1 MNVGKMNKINFKNM
15 FALLLIS
22 LPLMVADVQAEVIKT
37 YSSAINKAG
46 RQRMLSQRIVKA
58 YSMVG
63 LDVQTDDAN
72 EQLLLS
78 VELFEKQLSE
88 LKRFSKNKSTKKSLA
103 KVEALWTPFKNIAL
117 GGVSKEG
124 VKKLVAKDNALLKA
138 THQVVL
144 TLQKSANSKLGK
156 IVNTSGRQ
164 RMLSQRI
171 AKYYMLAAWDVNTDK
186 SYKLM
191 QNSGDEFSTALNEL
205 SSSKINT
212 TEINKSLEGTKTQWS
227 IFERSFRMKKGRFI
241 PLLIAMSSEK
251 ILVSM
256 NEVTGLYD
264 KLGK

>member
-1 MNVGKMNKINFKNM
+1 MRSSKLHKFDTRVWFVV
-15 FALLLIS
+15 LLIS
-22 LPLMVADVQAEVIKT
+22 LPLVFAEVQAEVIKT
-37 YSSAINKAG
+37 YETAINKAG

-58 YSMVG
+58 YSMIG
-63 LDVQTDDAN
+63 LDVQVDAAN

-103 KVEALWTPFKNIAL
+103 RVDALWTPFRNIAL
-117 GGVSKEG
+117 GKVSKDG
-124 VKKLVAKDNALLKA
+124 VKKLVSKDNALLKA

-144 TLQKSANSKLGK
+144 TLQKSANSKLAN

-171 AKYYMLAAWDVNTDK
+171 AKYYMLAAWNVDTDK

-191 QNSGDEFSTALNEL
+191 QNSGNEFSTALNEL
-205 SSSKINT
+205 SSSKVNT
-212 TEINKSLEGTKTQWS
+212 KKISISLEQTKTQWS

-264 KLGK
+264 ELGK

>member
-1 MNVGKMNKINFKNM
+1 MRSNKLHKFDIRIWFVV
-15 FALLLIS
+15 LLIS
-22 LPLMVADVQAEVIKT
+22 LSFVFEEAQAEVIKT
-37 YSSAINKAG
+37 YATAINKAG

-58 YSMVG
+58 YTMVG
-63 LDVQTDDAN
+63 LDVQTDKAS

-88 LKRFSKNKSTKKSLA
+88 LKQFSKNKSTKESLA
-103 KVEALWTPFKNIAL
+103 KVEVLWTPFKNIAL
-117 GGVSKEG
+117 TKVSKEG
-124 VKKLVAKDNALLKA
+124 VRKLVAKDNALLKA

-156 IVNTSGRQ
+156 IVNISGRQ

-171 AKYYMLAAWDVNTDK
+171 AKYYMLAAWDVDVDK

-191 QNSGDEFSTALNEL
+191 LHSGDEFSTALNEL
-205 SSSKINT
+205 SSSKVNTKKIN
-212 TEINKSLEGTKTQWS
+212 NALEETKVQWS

-251 ILVSM
+251 ILISM

>member
-1 MNVGKMNKINFKNM
+1 MRSTKLHKFDIRIWFVILF
-15 FALLLIS
+15 IS
-22 LPLMVADVQAEVIKT
+22 LPLIFAEVQAEVINT
-37 YSSAINKAG
+37 YETAINKAG

-63 LDVQTDDAN
+63 LDVQADAAN

-88 LKRFSKNKSTKKSLA
+88 LKRFSKNKSTKRSLA
-103 KVEALWTPFKNIAL
+103 KVETLWIPFRNVAL
-117 GGVSKEG
+117 GNVSKEG
-124 VKKLVAKDNALLKA
+124 VKKLLAKDNALLKA
-138 THQVVL
+138 THEVVL

-171 AKYYMLAAWDVNTDK
+171 AKYYMLAAWGVNTEQ

-191 QNSGDEFSTALNEL
+191 QISGNKFSSALNKL
-205 SSSKINT
+205 SSSKMNT
-212 TEINKSLEGTKTQWS
+212 KKISTSLEETKTQWS

-264 KLGK
+264 ELGK

>member
-1 MNVGKMNKINFKNM
+1 MRSNKLHKVDIRIWFVV
-15 FALLLIS
+15 LLIT
-22 LPLMVADVQAEVIKT
+22 LPLVFAEVQAEVIKT
-37 YSSAINKAG
+37 YASAINKAG

-63 LDVQTDDAN
+63 LDVQADEAN

-78 VELFEKQLSE
+78 VELFEKQLAE

-103 KVEALWTPFKNIAL
+103 RVEALWAPFRNIAI
-117 GGVSKEG
+117 GKVSKEG

-138 THQVVL
+138 AHQVVL

-205 SSSKINT
+205 SSSKMNT
-212 TEINKSLEGTKTQWS
+212 KEINKSLEGTKTQWS

>member
-1 MNVGKMNKINFKNM
+1 MQ
-15 FALLLIS
+15 
-22 LPLMVADVQAEVIKT
+22 ADE
-37 YSSAINKAG
+37 
-46 RQRMLSQRIVKA
+46 
-58 YSMVG
+58 
-63 LDVQTDDAN
+63 AN

-103 KVEALWTPFKNIAL
+103 KVEALWTPFRNVAL
-117 GGVSKEG
+117 GEVSKEG

-138 THQVVL
+138 AHQVVL

-171 AKYYMLAAWDVNTDK
+171 AKYYMLTAWGVNADK

-191 QNSGDEFSTALNEL
+191 QDSGNEFSAALNKL
-205 SSSKINT
+205 SSFKMNT
-212 TEINKSLEGTKTQWS
+212 KEINVALEETKTQWS
-227 IFERSFRMKKGRFI
+227 IFERSFRLKKGRFI

-256 NEVTGLYD
+256 NKVTGLYD

>member
-1 MNVGKMNKINFKNM
+1 MCSNRLYKFDIRIWFVV
-15 FALLLIS
+15 LLIS
-22 LPLMVADVQAEVIKT
+22 LPLVFGEAQAEVIKT
-37 YSSAINKAG
+37 YASAINKAG

-58 YSMVG
+58 YTMVG
-63 LDVQTDDAN
+63 LDVQTDEAN

-88 LKRFSKNKSTKKSLA
+88 LKRFSKNKRTKKSLA
-103 KVEALWTPFKNIAL
+103 KVELLWTPFKKIAL
-117 GGVSKEG
+117 GNISKEG
-124 VKKLVAKDNALLKA
+124 VKKLVAKDNELLKA

-144 TLQKSANSKLGK
+144 ILQKNANSKLAK
-156 IVNTSGRQ
+156 IVNISGRQ
-164 RMLSQRI
+164 RMLSQQI
-171 AKYYMLAAWDVNTDK
+171 AKYYMLTAWDVDTEQ

-191 QNSGDEFSTALNEL
+191 QNSRNEFFAALNEL

-212 TEINKSLEGTKTQWS
+212 KEINEALEETKTQWS
-227 IFERSFRMKKGRFI
+227 IFERSFRLKKGSFI

-256 NEVTGLYD
+256 NEVTGMYD